1 MNKVYPAS
9 LLGLCLATTIC
20 AEESENLIQK
30 DNWVLDGDVWMQES
44 SGGKDYQS
52 DFNIRFGAEGG
63 TATQDLDFSAYEQV
77 DAFNYSMM
85 AIGCN
90 NSGNSWCDTGTGYD
104 ELIVTLNYGDEQ
116 WVHNITLDYADGFT
130 LHEATS
136 IPTGYSTTGSVSI
149 WGKDVGVWPGWYGP
163 VTADHTFTVTYS
175 VPQYD
180 VVLDTPG
187 FLDNVTGT
195 QDNIMDIAV
204 SHDDTMLQQQDLSVP
219 DVADAVE
226 MDMQMDMQMDMDMAM
241 DTQEIQVELEIQEP
255 EAEIQVEA
263 EAEVEIEIEIEQPQE
278 AEAQQELEAEPEQTQ
293 EQEPEPEQ
301 EQAQEQRS
309 IRLDTIMDNVT
320 IGGVSATDLGQTD
333 AYNQVAQAVAI
344 SLLTAPRIKDTY
356 IEDAPFY
363 KQAQL
368 KDGSLNKSYTGYA
381 ARSNSVINRMVDMQ
395 WQRLR

>member
-20 AEESENLIQK
+20 AEESGNLIQPDK
-30 DNWVLDGDVWMQES
+30 WVLDGDVWMQES
-44 SGGKDYQS
+44 IGGKDYES

-77 DAFNYSMM
+77 DAFKYSMM

-116 WVHNITLDYADGFT
+116 WVHNIKLDYADGFT

-163 VTADHTFTVTYS
+163 ITADHTFTVTYS

-226 MDMQMDMQMDMDMAM
+226 IDMQMDMAM
-241 DTQEIQVELEIQEP
+241 DTQEIQAEVEVELEIQEP
-255 EAEIQVEA
+255 EAEIQVKA
-263 EAEVEIEIEIEQPQE
+263 EAEVEIEIEQPQE
-278 AEAQQELEAEPEQTQ
+278 AEAQQELEAEPEQ
-293 EQEPEPEQ
+293 EPEQ

-356 IEDAPFY
+356 IEDAQFY

>member
-30 DNWVLDGDVWMQES
+30 DNWVLRGDVWMQES

-77 DAFNYSMM
+77 DAFNYSML

-116 WVHNITLDYADGFT
+116 WVHNIKLDYADGFT

-204 SHDDTMLQQQDLSVP
+204 SHDDAMLQQQDLSVP

-226 MDMQMDMQMDMDMAM
+226 IDMQMDMAM
-241 DTQEIQVELEIQEP
+241 DTQEVQVELEIQEP
-255 EAEIQVEA
+255 EAKVEMEV
-263 EAEVEIEIEIEQPQE
+263 EAEVEIEIEQPQE
-278 AEAQQELEAEPEQTQ
+278 SDL
-293 EQEPEPEQ
+293 
-301 EQAQEQRS
+301 QEQRS
-309 IRLDTIMDNVT
+309 TRLDTIMDNVT
-320 IGGVSATDLGQTD
+320 IGGVPAADLGQVD

>member
-1 MNKVYPAS
+1 
-9 LLGLCLATTIC
+9 
-20 AEESENLIQK
+20 
-30 DNWVLDGDVWMQES
+30 
-44 SGGKDYQS
+44 
-52 DFNIRFGAEGG
+52 
-63 TATQDLDFSAYEQV
+63 
-77 DAFNYSMM
+77 
-85 AIGCN
+85 
-90 NSGNSWCDTGTGYD
+90 
-104 ELIVTLNYGDEQ
+104 
-116 WVHNITLDYADGFT
+116 
-130 LHEATS
+130 
-136 IPTGYSTTGSVSI
+136 
-149 WGKDVGVWPGWYGP
+149 
-163 VTADHTFTVTYS
+163 
-175 VPQYD
+175 
-180 VVLDTPG
+180 
-187 FLDNVTGT
+187 
-195 QDNIMDIAV
+195 
-204 SHDDTMLQQQDLSVP
+204 
-219 DVADAVE
+219 
-226 MDMQMDMQMDMDMAM
+226 MDMDMDMDMAM

-263 EAEVEIEIEIEQPQE
+263 EAEVEIEIEQPQE

>member
-30 DNWVLDGDVWMQES
+30 DKWVLDGDVWMQES
-44 SGGKDYQS
+44 IGGKDYES
-52 DFNIRFGAEGG
+52 DFNIRFGSEGG

-163 VTADHTFTVTYS
+163 VTADHMLSVTYS

-187 FLDNVTGT
+187 FLDNVTGA

-204 SHDDTMLQQQDLSVP
+204 SHDDAMLQQQDLSIP
-219 DVADAVE
+219 DVADVVE
-226 MDMQMDMQMDMDMAM
+226 IDMQMDMAMDM

-263 EAEVEIEIEIEQPQE
+263 EAEVEIEIEQPQE
-278 AEAQQELEAEPEQTQ
+278 AEAQQELEA
-293 EQEPEPEQ
+293 EPEQ

-320 IGGVSATDLGQTD
+320 IGGVSAADLGQTD
-333 AYNQVAQAVAI
+333 AYNQVAI